1 MRQRVQR
8 GLIMFVAVLLI
19 SVGFLG
25 AMALMGIELFR

>member
-19 SVGFLG
+19 SAGFLG